1 MEKALRCLRLPA
13 ASLLLLSLA
22 SPLLADDAFYRGK
35 RLTILVNYAAGGPT
49 DVESRVLARHI
60 GKYLDGSTGVLV
72 QNMDGAGGLTG
83 TNYLGEVAPKDG
95 SVVGYLTGTA
105 FQYAHEPRARRVDY
119 LSYEF
124 VAYQPGTSVYFMR
137 TDVKPGMKRPIDLM
151 KAENLIVGGLG
162 ADNAKDILLR
172 LNLDMLGLKYNYV
185 TSYKGSQGARM
196 ALQQGEINFYSES
209 PPSYRGVIEP
219 GLVSKGIVVGNF
231 YDASYDGERFFEA
244 SQMKGVDM
252 MTFPQFYKAV
262 KGKDPEGELWEI
274 YKAVIALNGAMQR
287 MIVLPPNAPEG
298 AKAALRKAVAKLNTD
313 RDYMDDA
320 VKTFGY
326 VPEWVADQNVT
337 PKVRKA
343 LVLPEKTRAF
353 LKHFIENPPRN
364 R

>member
-1 MEKALRCLRLPA
+1 MDKANRCLQMA
-13 ASLLLLSLA
+13 AALLFLMIPFTA
-22 SPLLADDAFYRGK
+22 QADDSFYRGK

-60 GKYLDGSTGVLV
+60 GKHLDGNAGILV

-95 SVVGYLTGTA
+95 TMVGYLTGTA
-105 FQYAHEPRARRVDY
+105 FQYAHDPRARRVDY
-119 LSYEF
+119 LTYEF

-137 TDVKPGMKRPIDLM
+137 TDVKPGMNSARDLM

-219 GLVSKGIVVGNF
+219 GLVAKGLVIGTF

-244 SQMKGVDM
+244 SQMQGVNM
-252 MTFPQFYKAV
+252 MTFPQFYKAA
-262 KGKDPEGELWEI
+262 KGKEPDGELWEI

-287 MIVLPPNAPEG
+287 MMVLPPGVPDA
-298 AKAALRKAVAKLNTD
+298 AKKALRNAVAKLNSD

-320 VKTFGY
+320 LKTFGY
-326 VPEWVADQNVT
+326 VPEWIADENVT

-353 LKHFIENPPRN
+353 IKHYIENPPRN

>member
-1 MEKALRCLRLPA
+1 MDKTHRCLQMA
-13 ASLLLLSLA
+13 AALLFLMTPFA
-22 SPLLADDAFYRGK
+22 VQADDSFYRGK

-60 GKYLDGSTGVLV
+60 GKHLDGNAGILV

-95 SVVGYLTGTA
+95 TMVGYLTGTA
-105 FQYAHEPRARRVDY
+105 FQYAHDPRARRVDY
-119 LSYEF
+119 LTYEF
-124 VAYQPGTSVYFMR
+124 IAYQPGTSVYFMR
-137 TDVKPGMKRPIDLM
+137 TDIKPGMKTATDLM

-219 GLVSKGIVVGNF
+219 GLVSKGLVIGTF

-244 SQMKGVDM
+244 NQMKGVDM
-252 MTFPQFYKAV
+252 MTFPQFYKTV
-262 KGKDPEGELWEI
+262 KGKEPEGELWEI
-274 YKAVIALNGAMQR
+274 YKSVIALNGAMQR
-287 MIVLPPNAPEG
+287 MIVLPPGAPMP
-298 AKAALRKAVAKLNTD
+298 ARIALRNAMAKLNSD
-313 RDYMDDA
+313 RDYMEDA
-320 VKTFGY
+320 LKTFGY
-326 VPEWVADQNVT
+326 VPEWIADEGVT

-353 LKHFIENPPRN
+353 IKHYIENPPRN

>member
-1 MEKALRCLRLPA
+1 MDKANRCLQMA
-13 ASLLLLSLA
+13 AALLFLMIPFTA
-22 SPLLADDAFYRGK
+22 QADDSFYRGK

-60 GKYLDGSTGVLV
+60 GKHLDANAGILV

-95 SVVGYLTGTA
+95 TMVGYLTGTA
-105 FQYAHEPRARRVDY
+105 FQYAHDPRARRVDY
-119 LSYEF
+119 LTYEF

-137 TDVKPGMKRPIDLM
+137 TDVKPGMNSASDLM

-219 GLVSKGIVVGNF
+219 GLVAKGLVIGTF

-244 SQMKGVDM
+244 SQMKGVNM
-252 MTFPQFYKAV
+252 MTFPQFYKAA
-262 KGKDPEGELWEI
+262 KGKEPDGELWEI

-287 MIVLPPNAPEG
+287 MMVLPPSVPDA
-298 AKAALRKAVAKLNTD
+298 AKKALRNAVAKLNSD

-320 VKTFGY
+320 LKTFGY
-326 VPEWVADQNVT
+326 VPEWIADENVT

-353 LKHFIENPPRN
+353 IKHYIEHPPRN